1 MASTSMP
8 SIPSVPLIS
17 ASPSLAISVTGSMP
31 ASPSACAAGTGVPPG
46 SATSPSPISTSAQC
60 ASGARSPLAPSEP
73 CSGTTGVIP
82 ALSSASIVSASSGR
96 APEQPIDERA
106 RAQQHH
112 RPHHL
117 GLDRRAHA
125 GGVRAHERAL
135 QLLAALDRDRD
146 VGERAEAGR
155 DAVGRLLAAGQPL
168 DHRRARLHRAPR
180 LGRERHRRAVA
191 GHGDDVL
198 RRQSGAGQL
207 DHAGWTVFRA
217 PAQTRPVVLE
227 AVAAVAVVG
236 HRVGV
241 LHAIDERAGALLG
254 EHAVEV
260 GEQALGEGDDVGRHD
275 VGRDVELLAC
285 SSGRSPRSAARSCTR
300 GSRSR

>member
-31 ASPSACAAGTGVPPG
+31 ASPSAWAAASRRAARVGDLALADQHERAVRERREVAARAERPVLGHDRGDPGVEQREHRLGQQRPR
-46 SATSPSPISTSAQC
+46 A
-60 ASGARSPLAPSEP
+60 GAAHR
-73 CSGTTGVIP
+73 
-82 ALSSASIVSASSGR
+82 
-96 APEQPIDERA
+96 ERA

-112 RPHHL
+112 RPDDL
-117 GLDRRAHA
+117 GLDRRAHP

-135 QLLAALDRDRD
+135 QLLAALDGDRD

-168 DHRRARLHRAPR
+168 DDRRARLHRAPR
-180 LGRERHRRAVA
+180 LGRERHGLPVA

-207 DHAGWTVFRA
+207 DHASKTVFREPGA
-217 PAQTRPVVLE
+217 GPGRCPGSRRCRSGRRPW
-227 AVAAVAVVG
+227 
-236 HRVGV
+236 
-241 LHAIDERAGALLG
+241 D
-254 EHAVEV
+254 
-260 GEQALGEGDDVGRHD
+260 
-275 VGRDVELLAC
+275 
-285 SSGRSPRSAARSCTR
+285 GRSPSGRPAHERPLGR
-300 GSRSR
+300 GRHRGRRADPRPA